1 MDLHPPPKTTDWP
14 DLAVLELLVGI
25 DEHSSLGAAARR
37 VGMAQPNA
45 SRRVKDLERRLGLPL
60 LERSARGSRLTPQ
73 GTVIAH
79 WAREVLADAARLLD
93 AAAALHLER
102 TSELEI
108 GASMTVAEH
117 LVPAWLGEFRAAHH
131 DVQIQL
137 RVENSREVIERVL
150 SGEHDVGFVESPT
163 VPTSVH
169 SIPVGQDRLTVV
181 VHPTH
186 PWARLRR
193 PLSVAELAATPL
205 VVREAGS
212 GTRTTLDVALHEYER
227 PAPLLQ
233 LGSSA
238 AVRTSVL
245 AGVGPAVL
253 STLATAHWITTG
265 ELHEVQVERLDLR
278 RTLRAVWRGPQQL
291 EGPAG
296 ELVNLA
302 RRSRLPAY

>member
-1 MDLHPPPKTTDWP
+1 MDTPTPPRPTDWP

-25 DEHSSLGAAARR
+25 DEHASLGAAARQI
-37 VGMAQPNA
+37 GMAQPNA

-73 GTVIAH
+73 GTVVAH

-93 AAAALHLER
+93 AAAALHHER
-102 TSELEI
+102 ASELDI

-117 LVPAWLGEFRAAHH
+117 LVPAWLGEFRAGHR

-137 RVENSREVIERVL
+137 RVENSREVVERVL

-163 VPTSVH
+163 VPPTVR

-181 VHPTH
+181 VHPAH
-186 PWARLRR
+186 AWARLRR
-193 PLSVAELAATPL
+193 PLTIAELAATPL

-212 GTRTTLDVALHEYER
+212 GTRTTLDVALHEYDR

-233 LGSSA
+233 LGSGA

-253 STLATAHWITTG
+253 STLATAHWIATG

-278 RTLRAVWRGPQQL
+278 RTLRAVWRGPRPL